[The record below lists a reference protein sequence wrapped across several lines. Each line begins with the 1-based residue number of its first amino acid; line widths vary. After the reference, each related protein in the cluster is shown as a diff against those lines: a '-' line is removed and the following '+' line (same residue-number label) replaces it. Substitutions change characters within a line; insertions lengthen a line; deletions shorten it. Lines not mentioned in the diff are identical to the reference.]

1 MTVTRGWLLQWVVVL
16 FLGVRLLAQQPE
28 AGAGV
33 PVSGEVASS
42 QPSGQVPRLIRFG
55 GTLKNAAGNPETG
68 SVALT
73 FALYETQENGSPLW
87 LETQTVQLNEAGQY
101 TVLLGATQPDGLPL
115 DLFTS
120 SRARWLS
127 VQPQLQGEG
136 EPARILLVGVPYAL
150 KAADADTLGGIPAS
164 AFLLAP
170 VPGGSSPS
178 VTSNASEAASQK
190 SLDSAVSLAVT
201 PCTAVA
207 SDGTAS
213 AGSIALFTAVAC
225 TIGGSAITQ
234 NGSVVDVAG
243 TLQLPATNTATA
255 AGGFNSNLL
264 DLQASSFNST
274 GAGSAVA
281 QDFQWVAEPVGN
293 DTTSPSGKLNLRFG
307 SNGATPAETGLSI
320 ASSGLITFA
329 SGQKFPG
336 AGAGTVTSVGS
347 GAGLTGGPI
356 TGTGTLSIA
365 AAGVTNAMLA
375 NPSLTVTSGTDLT
388 GGGAVA
394 LGNSVTLNV
403 DTTKVPQLAAASNT
417 FAGKITAASIA
428 AGAAAFTGAIAGT
441 TATFTG
447 TMQAAG
453 NVVPPL
459 AQATTTAGS
468 NSNPLD
474 LQTSIYN
481 TAIAGPVSYVFRW
494 QAEPH
499 GNDSTDTFGSLNL
512 LYGVPGDISETG
524 LSVAQ
529 TGIITFASGQTFP
542 GGGGGS
548 GTITGVTAGTDLTGG
563 GTSGTVTLNLNTTA
577 TDARYSR
584 LAAANTFTGNQ
595 SVTGNVA
602 ATGTVSGSQL
612 VSSVAT
618 GTAPLVV
625 SSTTEVTNLNAG
637 LLGGKAAAAF
647 PSLAAA
653 NTFTGN
659 QSVTGNVAATGTVS
673 GSQLVSSV
681 ASGTAPLVVTST
693 TEVTNLNA
701 GLLGGKAATAFPSLA
716 ANTFTGNQSV
726 TGNVTATGTVTATGN
741 VSGKQLVASA
751 ATGTAPLIVSSTTE
765 VTNLNAGLLGGKAA
779 TAFPSLAAA
788 NTFTGN
794 QSVTGNV
801 AATGSVSGSQLVSSV
816 ATGTA
821 PLIVSSTTAVP
832 NLDASLLGEKP
843 AAAYAILGG
852 GNTFTAAQNITVPG
866 VGATALTITAS
877 DTTSRVT
884 TGLVVTNDSKQSAA
898 IVFKA
903 SAPNIGSGSS
913 CTVFASGNLVCT
925 GTKSAAV
932 PLNNGRM
939 AALYAVEAP
948 ENWFEDFGSGKLVD
962 GIATVALDSAY
973 AQTVNVNVSYHVFVT
988 PKGDCEGLYVA
999 KETPGGFEVRELR
1012 GGKSNVDFDYRIV
1025 ARRRGYEAVRL
1036 ADVTGQVSRPSMQ
1049 EGSLK

>member
-1 MTVTRGWLLQWVVVL
+1 MTATRGWLLHGVIVSFFL
-16 FLGVRLLAQQPE
+16 FSGIRLLAQQPD
-28 AGAGV
+28 AGSGAPG
-33 PVSGEVASS
+33 SGEVASS
-42 QPSGQVPRLIRFG
+42 QLPGQVPRLIRFG
-55 GTLKNAAGNPETG
+55 GTLRDAAGNPQTG
-68 SVALT
+68 SVAVT

-87 LETQTVQLNEAGQY
+87 VETQTVQLSEAGRY
-101 TVLLGATQPDGLPL
+101 TVLLGGTQAEGLPL

-120 SRARWLS
+120 TRARWLS
-127 VQPQLQGEG
+127 VQPQLPGGSEQ
-136 EPARILLVGVPYAL
+136 PRILLVGVPYAL

-170 VPGGSSPS
+170 TPGGSAPTAMSS
-178 VTSNASEAASQK
+178 ASEVASQK
-190 SLDSAVSLAVT
+190 GLDSVVSLAVT
-201 PCTAVA
+201 PCTTVA

-213 AGSIALFTAVAC
+213 TSSVALFTSVAC

-234 NGSVVDVAG
+234 NGSVVDIAG
-243 TLQLPATNTATA
+243 TLQLPATSAATA
-255 AGGFNSNLL
+255 SAGFNSNLL

-281 QDFQWVAEPVGN
+281 EDFQWVAEPVGN
-293 DTTSPSGKLNLRFG
+293 DTATPSGKLNLRFG
-307 SNGATPAETGLSI
+307 SNGATPAETGFSI
-320 ASSGLITFA
+320 ASNGLITFA
-329 SGQKFPG
+329 TGQKFPG
-336 AGAGTVTSVGS
+336 AGAGTVTSVAS

-356 TGTGTLSIA
+356 TGAGTLSIA
-365 AAGVTNAMLA
+365 TGGVTNAMLA
-375 NPSLTVTSGTDLT
+375 TPALTVTAGTDLT

-394 LGNSVTLNV
+394 LGNSVTLNL
-403 DTTKVPQLAAASNT
+403 DTTKVPQLAAANNT

-428 AGAAAFTGAIAGT
+428 AGAAAFTGAVAGT

-447 TMQAAG
+447 SLQAAG
-453 NVVPPL
+453 DVVPPL
-459 AQATTTAGS
+459 GKATTAAAFD
-468 NSNPLD
+468 SNPLD

-512 LYGVPGDISETG
+512 LYGVPGDMSETG

-529 TGIITFASGQTFP
+529 TGIITFAPGQTFS

-584 LAAANTFTGNQ
+584 LAAANAFTGNQ
-595 SVTGNVA
+595 SVTGNVT
-602 ATGTVSGSQL
+602 ATGAMTATGDVTGKQL

-625 SSTTEVTNLNAG
+625 SSTTEVANLNAS
-637 LLGGKAAAAF
+637 F
-647 PSLAAA
+647 
-653 NTFTGN
+653 
-659 QSVTGNVAATGTVS
+659 
-673 GSQLVSSV
+673 
-681 ASGTAPLVVTST
+681 
-693 TEVTNLNA
+693 
-701 GLLGGKAATAFPSLA
+701 
-716 ANTFTGNQSV
+716 
-726 TGNVTATGTVTATGN
+726 
-741 VSGKQLVASA
+741 
-751 ATGTAPLIVSSTTE
+751 
-765 VTNLNAGLLGGKAA
+765 LGGKAA

-801 AATGSVSGSQLVSSV
+801 TATGAVTATGDVTGKQLVSSA

-821 PLIVSSTTAVP
+821 PLVVGSTTEVA
-832 NLDASLLGEKP
+832 NLNASLLGGR
-843 AAAYAILGG
+843 AFTAFASLGSA
-852 GNTFTAAQNITVPG
+852 NTFTVAQGITVPT
-866 VGATALTITAS
+866 VGATALSVTAT
-877 DTTSRVT
+877 DTTSAST
-884 TGLVVTNDSKQSAA
+884 TGLVVTNDTKQSTA

-903 SAPNIGSGSS
+903 SAPNIGLSGNS

-932 PLNNGRM
+932 PLKNGRM

-962 GIATVALDSAY
+962 GVAMVALDPAY
-973 AQTVNVNVSYHVFVT
+973 SQTVNVNVSYHVFVT

-999 KETPGGFEVRELR
+999 KETPAGFEVHELR

-1025 ARRRGYEAVRL
+1025 ALRKGYEAVRM
-1036 ADVTGQVSRPSMQ
+1036 ADVTGQVSRQSLQ
-1049 EGSLK
+1049 AGSLQPESRQTGSSQRRPSK

>member
-1 MTVTRGWLLQWVVVL
+1 MTATRGWLLHGVIVSFFL
-16 FLGVRLLAQQPE
+16 FSGTLLLAQQPD
-28 AGAGV
+28 AGIGV
-33 PVSGEVASS
+33 PGSGEVASS
-42 QPSGQVPRLIRFG
+42 QLPGQVPRLIRFG
-55 GTLKNAAGNPETG
+55 GTLRDAAGNPAAG
-68 SVALT
+68 SVAVT

-87 LETQTVQLNEAGQY
+87 VETQTVQPNEAGRY
-101 TVLLGATQPDGLPL
+101 TVLLGITQPEGLPL

-127 VQPQLQGEG
+127 VQPQLPGGSEQ
-136 EPARILLVGVPYAL
+136 PRILLVGVPYAL

-170 VPGGSSPS
+170 TPGSSSPTAMS
-178 VTSNASEAASQK
+178 SASEVTSQK
-190 SLDSAVSLAVT
+190 SFDSVVSLAVT

-213 AGSIALFTAVAC
+213 TSSIALFTSVAC

-234 NGSVVDVAG
+234 NGSVVGIAG
-243 TLQLPATNTATA
+243 TLQLPATGA
-255 AGGFNSNLL
+255 ASASAGFNSNLL

-274 GAGSAVA
+274 GAGSAAA

-307 SNGATPAETGLSI
+307 SNGATPAETGFSI
-320 ASSGLITFA
+320 AGNGLITFA
-329 SGQKFPG
+329 TGQKFPG
-336 AGAGTVTSVGS
+336 AGVGTVTSVGS
-347 GAGLTGGPI
+347 GAGLAGGPI
-356 TGTGTLSIA
+356 TGAGTLSIA
-365 AAGVTNAMLA
+365 TGGVTNAMLA
-375 NPSLTVTSGTDLT
+375 SPALTVTAGTDLT

-394 LGNSVTLNV
+394 LGNSVTLNL

-428 AGAAAFTGAIAGT
+428 AGAAAFTGALAGT

-447 TMQAAG
+447 SLQAAG
-453 NVVPPL
+453 DVVPPL
-459 AQATTTAGS
+459 GKATTTAAFD
-468 NSNPLD
+468 SNPLD

-499 GNDSTDTFGSLNL
+499 GNDSNDTFGSLNL
-512 LYGVPGDISETG
+512 LYGVPGDMSETG

-529 TGIITFASGQTFP
+529 TGIITFASGQTF
-542 GGGGGS
+542 GGGGGGGT

-595 SVTGNVA
+595 SVTGNVT
-602 ATGTVSGSQL
+602 ATGAVTATGDVTGKQL

-625 SSTTEVTNLNAG
+625 SSTTEVANLNAS
-637 LLGGKAAAAF
+637 LLGGRAYTAF
-647 PSLAAA
+647 ASLGSA
-653 NTFTGN
+653 NTFT
-659 QSVTGNVAATGTVS
+659 
-673 GSQLVSSV
+673 
-681 ASGTAPLVVTST
+681 
-693 TEVTNLNA
+693 
-701 GLLGGKAATAFPSLA
+701 LA
-716 ANTFTGNQSV
+716 QG
-726 TGNVTATGTVTATGN
+726 
-741 VSGKQLVASA
+741 
-751 ATGTAPLIVSSTTE
+751 
-765 VTNLNAGLLGGKAA
+765 
-779 TAFPSLAAA
+779 
-788 NTFTGN
+788 
-794 QSVTGNV
+794 
-801 AATGSVSGSQLVSSV
+801 
-816 ATGTA
+816 
-821 PLIVSSTTAVP
+821 
-832 NLDASLLGEKP
+832 
-843 AAAYAILGG
+843 
-852 GNTFTAAQNITVPG
+852 ITVPT
-866 VGATALTITAS
+866 VGATALSVTAT
-877 DTTSRVT
+877 DTTSAST
-884 TGLVVTNDSKQSAA
+884 TGLVVTDDTKQSTA

-903 SAPNIGSGSS
+903 SAPNIGTSGAS

-932 PLNNGRM
+932 PLKNGRM

-962 GIATVALDSAY
+962 GVATVALDPAY
-973 AQTVNVNVSYHVFVT
+973 SQTVNVNVSYHVFVT

-999 KETPGGFEVRELR
+999 KETPAGFEVHELR

-1025 ARRRGYEAVRL
+1025 ARRRGYEAVRM
-1036 ADVTGQVSRPSMQ
+1036 ADVTGQVSRQSLQ
-1049 EGSLK
+1049 AGSPEIGSSK